1 MSALDR
7 LLAQLDD
14 HSGMAWNDTT
24 YDLATARSLPPGER
38 GVYVAELI
46 SRAQQGDG
54 VAVETLG
61 YLDAQEAV
69 PMLLAAARG
78 AENWAFAGRRALA
91 RLGHGDTVL
100 DLLGADVLTGPSMM
114 WRVAAA
120 LAVRDIGGAVA
131 IQILGSALADP
142 DYQVRIIAWQGLMSL
157 LELDRHVR
165 DPEGFARCVTRVEL
179 LEVWLGSDF
188 ASLRALAI
196 DEARALVRRRLA
208 GAEPAALGAVWAPD
222 RVPEV
227 FDAIRAAFFDPESAY
242 PVDSIRTLTG
252 TPRRWAETMIL
263 LRLLDSDPRVAA
275 TLVELA
281 AGWTA
286 PVLRE
291 AAAMEQL
298 PAHLRDRCVMAA
310 QALGR
315 GKNPTLNEE
324 PARG

>member
-1 MSALDR
+1 M
-7 LLAQLDD
+7 
-14 HSGMAWNDTT
+14 
-24 YDLATARSLPPGER
+24 
-38 GVYVAELI
+38 
-46 SRAQQGDG
+46 
-54 VAVETLG
+54 
-61 YLDAQEAV
+61 
-69 PMLLAAARG
+69 
-78 AENWAFAGRRALA
+78 
-91 RLGHGDTVL
+91 
-100 DLLGADVLTGPSMM
+100 
-114 WRVAAA
+114 
-120 LAVRDIGGAVA
+120 
-131 IQILGSALADP
+131 
-142 DYQVRIIAWQGLMSL
+142 
-157 LELDRHVR
+157 
-165 DPEGFARCVTRVEL
+165 
-179 LEVWLGSDF
+179 GSDF

-242 PVDSIRTLTG
+242 PVDSIRTMTG